1 MKLERSWRNILGL
14 ATRYPVTS
22 LLTLFIFIFAL
33 LTGPLQGP
41 RGDLHQL
48 LGTGADRFIAG
59 HWWSPITAV
68 LFTTN
73 LLELIVGLAAVIV
86 FVSFSERLMGSL
98 RTLAAYFGTAYVGIS
113 LGVLLQIIGTHS
125 GELWSRNLEHLVVF
139 DVFTAVAG
147 TIMTASAFASTLWR
161 RRIRV
166 ITLLVV
172 IMYLLYSGMP
182 SDLYR
187 LLAALCGLVL
197 GVVLRPVPRSVT
209 GWQRSSHHEMR
220 VLLAS
225 AVSIS
230 ALGPV
235 IALTSRLRYGVL
247 APIGALLTSDASHSG
262 YLVQR
267 CQASAITHGC
277 VHELTLTRIDGVGP
291 FLTSTAP
298 LAVLIVA
305 AYGLLRGRRFA
316 VWLAVAMNLM
326 LAVLAALY
334 FGIFPVVHAKDVA
347 TPHYWE
353 VSVTLAMSSIVPAAL
368 SVVLIV
374 LRKHFTVLT
383 PRRDAYRYL
392 LLVAL
397 SWISLA
403 VIYVLVGWL
412 ERNTGF
418 SRPLSL
424 GDLVSRVPQRFVPI
438 SFLRHHTIQYFPTT
452 PLTWFIFYHVG
463 TIFWLVVILGAL
475 PLVTGRTR
483 VRGGGVADAARVRR
497 LLERNGGGRLSFMA
511 TWPGN
516 SYWFDPVSGGAIAYR
531 VKGRVALTTGGPFG
545 ITGTLPGIIDRF
557 ARFCDD
563 SGFVPVFYSIESDW
577 EPVFQSMGWSTM
589 VVAEETVIRPRS
601 WATTGKKWQDVRTSI
616 NRAQRAGIRSE
627 WTTYFALPLSISVQ
641 ISDISEQWVAE
652 KGLPEMGFTLGGLD
666 ELRDPAVRLMLAID
680 ESGRVEGVTS
690 WLPTYRDGDV
700 IGWTLD
706 FMRRRPGSING
717 VMEFLIAEAAEQM
730 QRDGIEFMSLSG
742 APLAHT
748 AVAADNESQSALERT
763 LNFLSTSL
771 EPVYGFRSL
780 LRFKQKFQPEMHP
793 LIMAYPDPVSLP
805 IIGVALVR
813 AYLPELS
820 VRQTAALTLGRSPS
834 G

>member
-1 MKLERSWRNILGL
+1 MTGERSWRNIWGL
-14 ATRYPVTS
+14 ATRYPVTAA
-22 LLTLFIFIFAL
+22 LALFILIFAL
-33 LTGPLQGP
+33 LTGPLRGP
-41 RGDLHQL
+41 EGHLRSF
-48 LGTGADRFIAG
+48 LGTGADRFTAG

-73 LLELIVGLAAVIV
+73 LLELVVGLAAVIV
-86 FVSFSERLMGSL
+86 FVGFSERLMGSL
-98 RTLAAYFGTAYVGIS
+98 RTLLAYFGTAFVGIS
-113 LGVLLQIIGTHS
+113 VGVGIQIIGTHS
-125 GELWSRNLEHLVVF
+125 GELWSRNLHHLVVF

-172 IMYLLYSGMP
+172 IMYVLYSGMP

-187 LLAALCGLVL
+187 LLAALCGLGL
-197 GVVLRPVPRSVT
+197 GVLLRPYPRTVT

-225 AVSIS
+225 VVSIS
-230 ALGPV
+230 VLGPV
-235 IALTSRLRYGVL
+235 IALTSGSRYGVL
-247 APIGALLTSDASHSG
+247 APIGALLTSDAPDAGHV
-262 YLVQR
+262 LQR
-267 CQASAITHGC
+267 CQAFAITHGC
-277 VHELTLTRIDGVGP
+277 VHELTLTRINGFGP
-291 FLTSTAP
+291 VLISISP
-298 LAVLIVA
+298 LLVLIVA
-305 AYGLLRGRRFA
+305 AYGLLHGRRFA
-316 VWLAVAMNLM
+316 VWLAVALNVM
-326 LAVLAALY
+326 LAILAALY
-334 FGIFPVVHAKDVA
+334 FGIFPLVNPRNDV

-353 VSVTLAMSSIVPAAL
+353 VSVILAMSAIVPAAL
-368 SVVLIV
+368 AVLLIV
-374 LRKHFTVLT
+374 LRRHFTVLT
-383 PRRDAYRYL
+383 PRRAIYRYI
-392 LLVAL
+392 LLVAV
-397 SWISLA
+397 SWFVLA
-403 VIYVLVGWL
+403 FLYVLIGWL

-418 SRPLSL
+418 TRQLDL
-424 GDLVSRVPQRFVPI
+424 GDLLARVLQRFVPV
-438 SFLRHHTIQYFPTT
+438 SFLRHQPIQYLPTT
-452 PLTWFIFYHVG
+452 PLTWFVYYHVG

-475 PLVTGRTR
+475 PLLTGRTR
-483 VRGGGVADAARVRR
+483 VRGGAANAAARARQ
-497 LLERNGGGRLSFMA
+497 LLERGGVGRLSFMA
-511 TWPGN
+511 TWEGN
-516 SYWFDPVSGGAIAYR
+516 SYWFDAASGGAIAYR
-531 VKGRVALTTGGPFG
+531 VNGRVALTTAGPFG
-545 ITGTLPGIIDRF
+545 ITDTSPGIIERF

-563 SGFVPVFYSIESDW
+563 SGFVPVFYSVESDW

-627 WTTYFALPLSISVQ
+627 WTTYFALPLSITVQ

-690 WLPTYRDGDV
+690 WLPTYRDGEV

-730 QRDGIEFMSLSG
+730 QRDGMEFMSLSG

-748 AVAADNESQSALERT
+748 AVAENEPQNALERI
-763 LNFLSTSL
+763 LGFLSTSL

-793 LIMAYPDPVSLP
+793 LIMAYPDPVALP

-820 VRQTAALTLGRSPS
+820 VRQTAALTLGRAGMS
-834 G
+834 